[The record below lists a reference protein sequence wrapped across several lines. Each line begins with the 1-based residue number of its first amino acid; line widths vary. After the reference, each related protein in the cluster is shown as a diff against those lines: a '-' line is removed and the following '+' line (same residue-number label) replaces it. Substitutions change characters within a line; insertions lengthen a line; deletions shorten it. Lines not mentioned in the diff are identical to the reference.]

1 MKAFC
6 RRALYKICS
15 RHCYWIIQLALTINS
30 SAASL
35 KSASRD
41 VKTNDTALIINYLD
55 FEMVERYR
63 KFSYESQILGV
74 VLLSC
79 FYYYFTE

>member
-41 VKTNDTALIINYLD
+41 VKTNDTALIINY
-55 FEMVERYR
+55 
-63 KFSYESQILGV
+63 Q
-74 VLLSC
+74 
-79 FYYYFTE
+79 